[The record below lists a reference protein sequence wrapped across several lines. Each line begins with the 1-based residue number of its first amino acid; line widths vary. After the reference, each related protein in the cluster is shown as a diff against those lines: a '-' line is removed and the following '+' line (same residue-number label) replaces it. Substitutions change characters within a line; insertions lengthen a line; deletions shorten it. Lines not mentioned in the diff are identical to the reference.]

1 MSVNELNR
9 RERPTAGHGGIRGW
23 LTPDRRLGRL
33 GPEVDRFPVLVSA
46 DGATGLERFAGD

>member
-23 LTPDRRLGRL
+23 PTPDRRL
-33 GPEVDRFPVLVSA
+33 GPEVDRFPVLV
-46 DGATGLERFAGD
+46 